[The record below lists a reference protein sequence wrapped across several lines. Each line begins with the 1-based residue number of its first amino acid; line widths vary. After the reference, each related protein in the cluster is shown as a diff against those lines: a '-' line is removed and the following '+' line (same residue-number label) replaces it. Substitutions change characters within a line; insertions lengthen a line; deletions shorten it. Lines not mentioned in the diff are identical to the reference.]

1 MKKILLITTLL
12 LTLVGCASA
21 SIEAPS
27 NNELFSINGKVYTEA
42 DVFNSMH
49 LSTGALQVVRLE
61 AQSVLLNTLV
71 EEDSNFQTQLD
82 EMLAEVKE
90 SIGDNFDI
98 FLKEN
103 GFETEAQY
111 VDEILKDS
119 VKLNILLAQVM
130 SDDYEALK
138 VKRPREVR
146 IVELDADKAE
156 AALAAAKSGTSLE
169 DVAEE
174 FGRTAA
180 TNRGNITLVSELSTL
195 DTGPLNV
202 LLNATEVGLFEEI
215 IPASTGS
222 VKYLV
227 EVVNLDADVLKDAA
241 IEVFVQDQT
250 LSNQYLSE
258 LFIKHE
264 FTLYDQSLND
274 RFKENYPDYIK

>member
-49 LSTGALQVVRLE
+49 LSSGALQVVRLE
-61 AQSVLLNTLV
+61 AQSVLLDALV
-71 EEDSNFQTQLD
+71 EEDNNFQTQLD

-90 SIGDNFDI
+90 SLGDNFDI

-111 VDEILKDS
+111 VEEILKDS
-119 VKLNILLAQVM
+119 VKLNILLTQVM
-130 SDDYEALK
+130 SEDYETLK
-138 VKRPREVR
+138 AKRPREVR
-146 IVELDADKAE
+146 IVELEEDKAKAALE
-156 AALAAAKSGTSLE
+156 AAKAGTSLE

-174 FGRTAA
+174 FGRTSAV
-180 TNRGNITLVSELSTL
+180 NRGNVTLVSELSTL
-195 DTGPLNV
+195 NTGPLNV
-202 LLNATEVGLFEEI
+202 LLNATEVGLIEEI
-215 IPASTGS
+215 IPASSGS